1 MKSIKIRIELNNEQT
16 TLARKHAGASRYAY
30 NWALDKCKK
39 GYESKKDDEVYKR
52 PSAVDLHKAWVAE
65 VKSEKA
71 WTYGVSK
78 CSPQQAFRNLDTAY
92 KRAFAVKGSK
102 LPQFKKK
109 GINDSFYLEGAIH
122 TNGFK
127 LKLPKIGW
135 VKCSE
140 ELPNID
146 IKNVT
151 VSRQANHWFVSF
163 KTTQTPAAAA
173 AKKVED
179 IEQKTIVGV
188 DLGIKTLATLSNGD
202 VFENKRPY
210 KKGKRKLKIAQRKVS
225 KKYVKGAKNQSK
237 NYQKQKRKV
246 ANIHYKISCI
256 RKDALHKLTT
266 YLAKNHSEIVIEDL
280 NVKGMSKNHKL
291 ASAILDGGFYEFKR
305 QLEYK
310 TSWYGSKM
318 TVVDRFYPSS
328 KICADCQTIKQ
339 DLTLKDRVFKCPNCG
354 MQKDR
359 DLNAS
364 INLKKKAVSYT
375 VSNACGEVNKPK
387 AQQLRTST
395 KQEENSNLLLNV

>member
-1 MKSIKIRIELNNEQT
+1 MKSVKIRIELNNEQT

-39 GYESKKDDEVYKR
+39 GYENKTDTEKYKR

-65 VKSEKA
+65 VKSENA
-71 WTYGVSK
+71 WTYEVSK

-92 KRAFAVKGSK
+92 KRAFTVKGSK
-102 LPQFKKK
+102 LPTFKKK
-109 GINDSFYLEGAIH
+109 GVNDSFYLEGAIH
-122 TNGFK
+122 ADGFK

-146 IKNVT
+146 VKNVT

-163 KTTQTPAAAA
+163 KSPLTPEVRI
-173 AKKVED
+173 KG
-179 IEQKTIVGV
+179 IENKPVVGV
-188 DLGIKTLATLSNGD
+188 DLGIKTLATLSNGE

-210 KKGKRKLKIAQRKVS
+210 KKLKRKLKIAQRKIS
-225 KKYVKGAKNQSK
+225 KKFVKGAKQQSN

-266 YLAKNHSEIVIEDL
+266 ILAKNHSEIVIEDL

-310 TSWYGSKM
+310 TKWYGSKM

-328 KICADCQTIKQ
+328 KTCSNCQTIKQ
-339 DLTLKDRVFKCPNCG
+339 DVTLKDRVFKCPNCG

-364 INLKKKAVSYT
+364 INLKNKSVSYT
-375 VSNACGEVNKPK
+375 AFNVCGEVNKPK
-387 AQQLRTST
+387 VETLRTST
-395 KQEENSNLLLNV
+395 KQEENISLNSNV